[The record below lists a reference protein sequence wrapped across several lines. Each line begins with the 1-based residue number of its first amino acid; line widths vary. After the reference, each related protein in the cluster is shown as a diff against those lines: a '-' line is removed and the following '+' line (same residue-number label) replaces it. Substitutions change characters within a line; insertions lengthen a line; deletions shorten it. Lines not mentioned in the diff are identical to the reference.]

1 MFEFRIR
8 VDVENLRERL
18 SRSAN
23 RSLDYADAVF
33 WLNAHGFRALL
44 ADVPDDWMVDYVAD
58 EITIEHLQ
66 PWEVLEKLPMT
77 MIGEAGTLIVGHA

>member
-23 RSLDYADAVF
+23 RLLDYSDAVS

-44 ADVPDDWMVDYVAD
+44 ADVSDDWMVDYVAD
-58 EITIEHLQ
+58 ESAIEHLQ
-66 PWEVLEKLPMT
+66 PWEVLEKLPVT
-77 MIGEAGTLIVGHA
+77 MLGESGSMVVGHA

>member
-23 RSLDYADAVF
+23 MMLDYSDAVS

-58 EITIEHLQ
+58 ENAIEQLQ
-66 PWEVLEKLPMT
+66 PWEVLEKLPVT
-77 MIGEAGTLIVGHA
+77 IVGEASPLLVGHA

>member
-18 SRSAN
+18 SRSAD
-23 RSLDYADAVF
+23 RMLDYSDAVS

-58 EITIEHLQ
+58 ENAIENLQ

-77 MIGEAGTLIVGHA
+77 MIGDSGSLALGHA